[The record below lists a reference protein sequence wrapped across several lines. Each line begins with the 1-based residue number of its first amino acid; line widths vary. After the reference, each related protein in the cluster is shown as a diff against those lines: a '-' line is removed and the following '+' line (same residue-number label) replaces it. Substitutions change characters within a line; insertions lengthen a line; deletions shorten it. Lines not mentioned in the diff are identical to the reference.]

1 MLHPVLAEAFE
12 TLLMTWRLCDDPAK
26 FDAPYRKRLE
36 ARFKLEAARNRV
48 SRFRRA
54 LNPEQRE
61 LEEVAFTTH
70 CPSLDA
76 TVFVSYLE
84 KARKGVESTYVCVCG
99 SQVEIPNSG
108 ARYSQSAGSAPP
120 Q

>member
-84 KARKGVESTYVCVCG
+84 KARKGVGSTYVCVCG

-108 ARYSQSAGSAPP
+108 ARHSQSAGSAPP